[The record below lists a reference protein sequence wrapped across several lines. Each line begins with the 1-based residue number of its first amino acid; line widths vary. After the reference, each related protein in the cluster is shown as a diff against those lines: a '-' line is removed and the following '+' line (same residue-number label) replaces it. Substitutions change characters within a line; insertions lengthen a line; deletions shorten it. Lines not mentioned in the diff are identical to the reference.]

1 MKHKH
6 LDNKPKYDKNT
17 IPTIYSMNSILLNEI
32 ENSYGKD
39 IGEKLDDFEILK
51 LVSKREFL
59 CFKVKSKL
67 NNKIYTMYKHDFNI
81 LISETEKKLY
91 ENTPNIAKKAN
102 NPHIV
107 KYYHSFIDN
116 DALYLIEEYID
127 NGDLES
133 YIKSFMETKKA
144 IPEDI
149 VISLLYQSI
158 SALLYCHRNSIIHRD
173 VKPAKLF
180 INEKKVVKL
189 GDFSISMIKQEGV
202 QNTLLIG
209 TPQYM
214 APEMFSGKGYDSK
227 IDIYALGCSFHILC
241 YFSLPRK
248 IYNLDDINGKY
259 GTIDDIPIE
268 NFKNLDYYSK
278 EIKDLIYRMIERD
291 HTKRPNSEEVYN
303 YVKELYNKRNE
314 KNNYDFIS
322 CAYNCL
328 YSFKNLT
335 GYIEKQKSV
344 PNKNTSE
351 KPVLN
356 SFIYYL
362 SNLSNTDQ
370 EIIYKNLYANLG
382 FIGTGEIE
390 PIEIIKFIIEGIHS
404 ETYTGNNNNINIFGD
419 SLEMYNEN
427 LLKVKS
433 MINDLFFGTI
443 KIEKLCE
450 NCNNI
455 QTFFTNFYQLTFNI
469 NEALAI
475 GIGRDNPLL
484 DYFMY
489 QNKMITNYNSF
500 CSYCHKENNF
510 QEKKM
515 IYSLP
520 KNLILFFQG
529 EKYNH
534 NNNNRYMSYPFYLLH
549 LNFEY
554 LDLDNNS
561 PKEYDLKAMI
571 KCINEKGKKY
581 YICIYL
587 DHRTNQW
594 FLDSGKTKK
603 VLDSPTTHEEGNII
617 ALFYDSDITSKK

>member
-32 ENSYGKD
+32 ENSNGKD

-67 NNKIYTMYKHDFNI
+67 NNKIYSMYKIDFKD
-81 LISETEKKLY
+81 ETEKKLY
-91 ENTPNIAKKAN
+91 ENTPKIAKKAN

-189 GDFSISMIKQEGV
+189 GNFSQSMINQEGI
-202 QNTLLIG
+202 QNTLTIG

-248 IYNLDDINGKY
+248 INIHDDINGKS

-314 KNNYDFIS
+314 K
-322 CAYNCL
+322 
-328 YSFKNLT
+328 
-335 GYIEKQKSV
+335 
-344 PNKNTSE
+344 
-351 KPVLN
+351 
-356 SFIYYL
+356 
-362 SNLSNTDQ
+362 
-370 EIIYKNLYANLG
+370 II
-382 FIGTGEIE
+382 
-390 PIEIIKFIIEGIHS
+390 
-404 ETYTGNNNNINIFGD
+404 
-419 SLEMYNEN
+419 M
-427 LLKVKS
+427 
-433 MINDLFFGTI
+433 
-443 KIEKLCE
+443 
-450 NCNNI
+450 
-455 QTFFTNFYQLTFNI
+455 
-469 NEALAI
+469 
-475 GIGRDNPLL
+475 
-484 DYFMY
+484 
-489 QNKMITNYNSF
+489 
-500 CSYCHKENNF
+500 
-510 QEKKM
+510 
-515 IYSLP
+515 
-520 KNLILFFQG
+520 ILF
-529 EKYNH
+529 
-534 NNNNRYMSYPFYLLH
+534 L
-549 LNFEY
+549 
-554 LDLDNNS
+554 
-561 PKEYDLKAMI
+561 
-571 KCINEKGKKY
+571 
-581 YICIYL
+581 
-587 DHRTNQW
+587 
-594 FLDSGKTKK
+594 
-603 VLDSPTTHEEGNII
+603 VLII
-617 ALFYDSDITSKK
+617 VFILSKI